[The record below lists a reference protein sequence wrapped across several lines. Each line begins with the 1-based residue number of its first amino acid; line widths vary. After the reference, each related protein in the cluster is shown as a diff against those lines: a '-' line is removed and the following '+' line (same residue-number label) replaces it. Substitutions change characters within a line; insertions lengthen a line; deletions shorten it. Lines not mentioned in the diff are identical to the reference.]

1 MIYRREARI
10 FAILSILSC
19 HVVNQDH
26 STLFAIDPIRNTK
39 NDLYSSKVTFLE
51 QPEEQCV
58 PLLLTI
64 FPSYTAFREHNLKD
78 IAPKII

>member
-1 MIYRREARI
+1 MKMRTQGNIRSVMGPCA
-10 FAILSILSC
+10 

-26 STLFAIDPIRNTK
+26 STLFAIDPIPNTK
-39 NDLYSSKVTFLE
+39 NDLYISKVTFLE

-64 FPSYTAFREHNLKD
+64 FPSYTAFREHNL
-78 IAPKII
+78 